1 MWYDVGVHDPYD
13 PSTPWLGFSLFPDFW
28 YRHQHANWVE
38 PPVPSPPPPMPPPP
52 TPPAGDASA
61 GDECAE
67 LVVPPNYAG
76 WTYVRASPERG
87 VDVAG
92 ATIAEHRLTA
102 DLHVCPVPGALQE
115 QRLLARHAA
124 AARAR
129 RLSEPADVGTAM
141 TGDYWGHGHRLP
153 SDYRCNGVVRHLD
166 ECYMKAGNTVLQNEK
181 TAGYCALVRNN
192 AEVVASPPMVPPLFL
207 SNPDPETTPL

>member
-1 MWYDVGVHDPYD
+1 
-13 PSTPWLGFSLFPDFW
+13 
-28 YRHQHANWVE
+28 
-38 PPVPSPPPPMPPPP
+38 MPPPP

-102 DLHVCPVPGALQE
+102 DFTFAQCLERCKNNDFSPATPPLRAPLQ
-115 QRLLARHAA
+115 
-124 AARAR
+124 
-129 RLSEPADVGTAM
+129 
-141 TGDYWGHGHRLP
+141 
-153 SDYRCNGVVRHLD
+153 
-166 ECYMKAGNTVLQNEK
+166 
-181 TAGYCALVRNN
+181 
-192 AEVVASPPMVPPLFL
+192 SPPTWAPR
-207 SNPDPETTPL
+207 